1 MASQITNERMAQ
13 AADQSQTQ
21 NVIAKEIAQVHL
33 CGKVTGPVKG
43 NKLNSVFGHQIMFLE

>member
-33 CGKVTGPVKG
+33 CGKVTGPVRG